1 MNVAI
6 AIGLAVLSL
15 LFFRVAHLMFSQS
28 KSYSEAER
36 AQNSQYDTYCSDRA
50 KAGRFWGAVALLM
63 LAAATFTLFRT

>member
-15 LFFRVAHLMFSQS
+15 LFFRVAHLTFSQA

-36 AQNSQYDTYCSDRA
+36 AQNSEYDIYCSDRA
-50 KAGRFWGAVALLM
+50 KAGRFWCAVAILV
-63 LAAATFTLFRT
+63 LAVAMFSLFGT